1 MFYSTRSATGHCVI
15 LNACITLAACF
26 ALANTAAAQSYP
38 SALIRLIVPNPPAG
52 ASDTIAR
59 LVASG
64 LSKRLGQQIIVD
76 NRAGGTGA
84 VATLATIH
92 APPDGYTLLVGNG
105 SNMAIDP
112 AQQKISYRPRDLIAV
127 APLITIPFVVVAH
140 PSFPP
145 NSIRELI
152 ATARR
157 EPGKIDFA
165 SSGTGGA
172 AHLASELLKAMG
184 KVDMVHVPYKGAAP
198 AFLDVVGGRVP
209 FMTGDV
215 NSALPFLQVR
225 RLKALAVTGSQ
236 RMDLLPDVPTVAE
249 SGLPGYEA
257 GNWFGIFAPLK
268 TPAEII
274 AILFKAT
281 DALLQEAEFK
291 TRIATLGG
299 RVMLMSRIDFER
311 YVAAETVKRTELIKA
326 NKIVIEN

>member
-1 MFYSTRSATGHCVI
+1 
-15 LNACITLAACF
+15 
-26 ALANTAAAQSYP
+26 
-38 SALIRLIVPNPPAG
+38 
-52 ASDTIAR
+52 
-59 LVASG
+59 
-64 LSKRLGQQIIVD
+64 
-76 NRAGGTGA
+76 GTGA

-145 NSIRELI
+145 NTIRELI
-152 ATARR
+152 AAARR
-157 EPGKIDFA
+157 APGKIDFA

-184 KVDMVHVPYKGAAP
+184 KVDMVHVSYKGAAP

-215 NSALPFLQVR
+215 NSALPFLQSK
-225 RLKALAVTGSQ
+225 RLKALAVTGAQ

-249 SGLPGYEA
+249 SGLPGYDA

-268 TPAEII
+268 TPMDII
-274 AILFKAT
+274 ATLYKAT
-281 DALLQEAEFK
+281 EALVQEAEFK

-299 RVMLMSRIDFER
+299 RVMKMSRVDFER

>member
-1 MFYSTRSATGHCVI
+1 
-15 LNACITLAACF
+15 
-26 ALANTAAAQSYP
+26 
-38 SALIRLIVPNPPAG
+38 
-52 ASDTIAR
+52 
-59 LVASG
+59 
-64 LSKRLGQQIIVD
+64 
-76 NRAGGTGA
+76 
-84 VATLATIH
+84 
-92 APPDGYTLLVGNG
+92 
-105 SNMAIDP
+105 
-112 AQQKISYRPRDLIAV
+112 
-127 APLITIPFVVVAH
+127 
-140 PSFPP
+140 
-145 NSIRELI
+145 
-152 ATARR
+152 
-157 EPGKIDFA
+157 
-165 SSGTGGA
+165 
-172 AHLASELLKAMG
+172 MG

-268 TPAEII
+268 TSTEII

-281 DALLQEAEFK
+281 DALLQEVEFK

-299 RVMLMSRIDFER
+299 RGMLMSRIEFER